1 MFVTHPSPTSR
12 NVTVLDKTADA
23 EPDERIDAARAAAIQ
38 GLPLSSFNAAR
49 RSMQLVRDRATGR
62 LLPYPDYSRDALG
75 NAASPEERR
84 RQEVDFDA
92 SHVLVVP
99 EWGGIRY
106 PKGSWTYSLRMN
118 EAIRDGHVGGLS
130 PLAGEPRK

>member
-1 MFVTHPSPTSR
+1 MTLVD
-12 NVTVLDKTADA
+12 NTADA

-62 LLPYPDYSRDALG
+62 LLPYPDFSRDTLG

-84 RQEVDFDA
+84 RRRSISMPLTCSWCLNGEESGTPRA
-92 SHVLVVP
+92 R
-99 EWGGIRY
+99 GRIRY
-106 PKGSWTYSLRMN
+106 G
-118 EAIRDGHVGGLS
+118 
-130 PLAGEPRK
+130 